1 MTSSTSVASG
11 WAGIRQEVWR
21 RARAELSA
29 IEAGRYGNKPLPE
42 PDVRLICIGKC
53 LEPYSAHYDRVLDH
67 EGKIYPLHEALADI
81 SSVVDQLVTRERP
94 LPPELE
100 AVDSLT
106 YAWLRLLAEHRR
118 EVSMDKINKGTRAL
132 QVSTEDLKKAGLIIR
147 GRTGRGGPTRSSSPM
162 SAWTRSWRSYAKD
175 AYQVRKGRC

>member
-1 MTSSTSVASG
+1 
-11 WAGIRQEVWR
+11 
-21 RARAELSA
+21 
-29 IEAGRYGNKPLPE
+29 
-42 PDVRLICIGKC
+42 VRLICIGKC